1 MKTLTAQHI
10 EFPQYHQVCE
20 IASLGN
26 FIDQKKVYLGGKE
39 RKQQR
44 FRLES
49 LMRDISTH
57 GMQHPIIVNKWN
69 DMSVSV
75 GHQRV
80 WYALQNKYTH
90 IDCYVVPNDNAWH
103 DVFKFTQS
111 EKYWQKYM
119 NSYYDN

>member
-75 GHQRV
+75 
-80 WYALQNKYTH
+80 
-90 IDCYVVPNDNAWH
+90 
-103 DVFKFTQS
+103 
-111 EKYWQKYM
+111 
-119 NSYYDN
+119 